1 MSFTV
6 LLPTRNRPALLQR
19 ALASVLAQQ
28 VEGLDVVVI
37 DDGSTDPFASQLA
50 AIEAACDRRVRF
62 LHLPRS
68 PRGHGPGHAV
78 NAGAAQAQGRY
89 LGFLDDD
96 DEWIDPQYLA
106 GAAGLIA
113 GAAPQPDLLFFDQV
127 AYANGL
133 PIERTIW
140 IENLRQ
146 VLPPTVQPGPD
157 GAWRVD
163 AAMLLRAHGFCHGN
177 TTIVRRDFFNEIGGF
192 DAALRYEQDRDFYLR
207 AIDRAR
213 TILYVP
219 RTVARHNVP
228 DSARRDNISTL
239 TSDIEKRTFQA
250 ALLQKAMLSARQDAV
265 HHYARRHLGY
275 TLKHL
280 ATLHYKAGQYR
291 RARRYAFAALR
302 PGLNPKWLAFCGWV
316 ALRAAVTK

>member
-1 MSFTV
+1 MNFTA

-19 ALASVLAQQ
+19 ALASVLAQL
-28 VEGLDVVVI
+28 VEGLEIVVI
-37 DDGSTDPFASQLA
+37 DDGTEGSFAAPLA

-78 NAGAAQAQGRY
+78 NAGAAQARGHY
-89 LGFLDDD
+89 LCFLDDD
-96 DEWIDPQYLA
+96 DEWTDPHYLA
-106 GAAGLIA
+106 SAAGLIA
-113 GAAPQPDLLFFDQV
+113 GPGPAPDLLLFDQV
-127 AYANGL
+127 ACANGQRV
-133 PIERTIW
+133 ERTIW

-146 VLPPTVQPGPD
+146 VLPPSVQPGPD

-177 TTIVRRDFFNEIGGF
+177 TTIVRRAFFTELGGF

-219 RTVARHNVP
+219 RSVARHNIP
-228 DSARRDNISTL
+228 DPARRDNMSTL
-239 TSDIEKRTFQA
+239 VSDIEKRSFQA
-250 ALLQKAMLSARQDAV
+250 TLLKKSIRSAQQKAVRR
-265 HHYARRHLGY
+265 YARRHYGY

-280 ATLHYKAGQYR
+280 ATSLYQAGRYR
-291 RARRYAFAALR
+291 QAAKCNL
-302 PGLNPKWLAFCGWV
+302 KWLAVRGWEW
-316 ALRAAVTK
+316 LRGK